1 MFNRN
6 CSRYDVLYFFPL
18 STFPFLFFIVFF
30 LAFST
35 FCLHLSLLSF
45 FCGSSLFACN
55 LSVLRIRDVYHWSWI
70 LIFFPSW
77 IPKNS
82 NWREG
87 QCCGSIRC
95 LFYPWICDPEIGF
108 FRITPDLGS
117 WIQNPYFYVLWFFV
131 KTYSGSQIQ
140 GSKRRWIP
148 DPGIYTDPVR
158 RDPTLTGSGS
168 TLLFIIV
175 SFHFLHM
182 SSPSHLFYCSRAMQC
197 GVYICFDET
206 LYPNRGYGYGFRIFI
221 KGMLLVLTCPFSP
234 VPLSL
239 SLVPLSPCPH
249 CFQFPSCLFQFTF
262 LFLVFCPLSSFTC
275 LKCCYLQHCHISLS
289 VPIPSPLFFYYIML
303 LLL

>member
-70 LIFFPSW
+70 LIFFPSR

-95 LFYPWICDPEIGF
+95 LFDPWIRDLEIGF

-117 WIQNPYFYVLWFFV
+117 WNLYL
-131 KTYSGSQIQ
+131 SGSA
-140 GSKRRWIP
+140 GSHPNWIW
-148 DPGIYTDPVR
+148 IHLTLYHRLFSPVC
-158 RDPTLTGSGS
+158 
-168 TLLFIIV
+168 
-175 SFHFLHM
+175 HFLHM

-221 KGMLLVLTCPFSP
+221 KGMLLVLTFLFSP

>member
-1 MFNRN
+1 
-6 CSRYDVLYFFPL
+6 
-18 STFPFLFFIVFF
+18 
-30 LAFST
+30 
-35 FCLHLSLLSF
+35 
-45 FCGSSLFACN
+45 LFACN

-70 LIFFPSW
+70 LIFFPSR

-82 NWREG
+82 NRREG

-95 LFYPWICDPEIGF
+95 LFDPWIRDPEIGF

-175 SFHFLHM
+175 SFH
-182 SSPSHLFYCSRAMQC
+182 
-197 GVYICFDET
+197 
-206 LYPNRGYGYGFRIFI
+206 
-221 KGMLLVLTCPFSP
+221 
-234 VPLSL
+234 LS
-239 SLVPLSPCPH
+239 V
-249 CFQFPSCLFQFTF
+249 TF
-262 LFLVFCPLSSFTC
+262 FTC
-275 LKCCYLQHCHISLS
+275 LLPVIYSIVPGPCSAESTSASMRRCTPTVDMDTASAFSSKECCLC
-289 VPIPSPLFFYYIML
+289 
-303 LLL
+303 